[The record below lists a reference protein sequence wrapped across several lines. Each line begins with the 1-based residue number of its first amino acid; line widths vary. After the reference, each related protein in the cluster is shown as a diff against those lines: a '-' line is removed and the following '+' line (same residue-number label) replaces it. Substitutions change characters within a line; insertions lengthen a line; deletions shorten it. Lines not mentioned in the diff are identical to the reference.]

1 MYEKLTISNDKFLI
15 LLKGNYFIECVSLR
29 TDSLKTFN
37 FKTEAELEE
46 FVNIHKE

>member
-1 MYEKLTISNDKFLI
+1 
-15 LLKGNYFIECVSLR
+15 VSLR

-46 FVNIHKE
+46 FVNIHKEW